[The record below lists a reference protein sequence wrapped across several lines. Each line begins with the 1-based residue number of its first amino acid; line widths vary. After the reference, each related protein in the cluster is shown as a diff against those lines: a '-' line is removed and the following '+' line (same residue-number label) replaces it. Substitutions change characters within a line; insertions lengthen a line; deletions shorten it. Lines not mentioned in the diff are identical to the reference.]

1 MQHRDD
7 EELGMLRACTCTCTR
22 YTQQRQEGVHV
33 IKGRKSQKYNER
45 QRELSYC
52 PKPAKCEYI

>member
-7 EELGMLRACTCTCTR
+7 EELGMLRACTCTR

-33 IKGRKSQKYNER
+33 IKRRKSQKYNER
-45 QRELSYC
+45 QRKLSYC
-52 PKPAKCEYI
+52 PTPAKFEYI